1 MLKPGPHF
9 QKGPLTI
16 GVNKRAI
23 PPVIHNNEISK
34 IAKHD
39 LRRIIVISFVV
50 LFVGA
55 VGMFLTQN
63 LYLTVLSALIIAGG
77 FTTLNISGLP
87 FAIQNLS
94 VRHVT
99 YGVGIYIGA
108 SEVLT
113 GLFEYVYR

>member
-1 MLKPGPHF
+1 M
-9 QKGPLTI
+9 
-16 GVNKRAI
+16 
-23 PPVIHNNEISK
+23 ISGQ
-34 IAKHD
+34 IAKQD
-39 LRRIIVISFVV
+39 LRKVIIISFIV

-55 VGMFLTQN
+55 FGLLLTQN
-63 LYLTVLSALIIAGG
+63 LYFTVLSALIIAAG

-113 GLFEYVYR
+113 GLFEYLYQ